1 MKRIGILGGT
11 FNPIHIGHLAIA
23 QMAKEKAGLDKVI
36 FVPAFIPP
44 HKTVANL
51 AAAKDRLVMVRL
63 AIADNPSFEVSDYE
77 IRKGGKSF
85 SIETVRHF
93 REVFRK
99 KAKLYFIIGGDSLT
113 MLPTWKQIDELLQLV
128 TFIAVNRPGYQSS
141 RGAMRHIAVESELN
155 ISSSDL
161 RKRVIQG
168 KTIKYLVPDKVI
180 RYIGQHKI
188 YAQARR

>member
-1 MKRIGILGGT
+1 MQRIGILGGT

-23 QMAKEKAGLDKVI
+23 QMAREKAGLDKVI

-44 HKTVANL
+44 HKTVNHL
-51 AAAKDRLVMVRL
+51 AAAKDRLAMVRL
-63 AIADNPSFEVSDYE
+63 AISDNPSFEVSDFE
-77 IRKGGKSF
+77 IKKGGRSF

-93 REVFRK
+93 REVFKK
-99 KAKLYFIIGGDSLT
+99 KAKLYFIIGGDSLVT
-113 MLPTWKQIDELLQLV
+113 LPNWREIHELLKIV
-128 TFIAVNRPGYQSS
+128 TFLAVNRPGYKKD
-141 RGAMRHIAVESELN
+141 RKAMKHIAVESELN

-188 YAQARR
+188 YGKAV